1 MYRGQID
8 HPLSE
13 KGWQEIRAAVAG
25 RDDWQAIVHSPLS
38 RCADFSDELA
48 TKLAIPTIAD
58 ERLKEIGF
66 GEWEGKTGEEI
77 RANDADAFKRFYLD
91 PVNNQPEGAE
101 RLRHFYLRV
110 SEAWEEIAQRD
121 EKRILV
127 VAHAGV
133 LRAIVTHVLKAPLLS
148 MYRMQIPSAG
158 MIAIKF
164 SDEKPPTVQM

>member
-13 KGWQEIRAAVAG
+13 KGWQEMRDAVAG
-25 RDDWQAIVHSPLS
+25 RHDWQAIVHSPLA
-38 RCADFSDELA
+38 RCAEFADELSA
-48 TKLAIPTIAD
+48 RLNIPRTAD

-66 GEWEGKTGEEI
+66 GAWEGKTGEAI
-77 RANDADAFKRFYLD
+77 RAADADAFKRFYFD
-91 PVNNQPEGAE
+91 PVNHQPEGAE

-110 SEAWEEIAQRD
+110 SDAWEAISQRQ
-121 EKRILV
+121 EERILL

-133 LRAIVTHVLKAPLLS
+133 LRAIIAHVLKAPLLS

-158 MIAIKF
+158 MVAIKF
-164 SDEKPPTVQM
+164 SEEKPPTVQM